1 MMNIL
6 HNLTN
11 FCCKYSENAIIYNH
25 IIINLTLLCLGLSN
39 CF

>member
-25 IIINLTLLCLGLSN
+25 IIINLTLFCLGLSN